1 MRFLPYTL
9 LPFLLVSC
17 DSTTKIHTPKPVD
30 LKPVGNAVEFFSI
43 CMVVA
48 VIVIALTSVILTTR
62 GGDDR

>member
-9 LPFLLVSC
+9 LPLLLVSC
-17 DSTTKIHTPKPVD
+17 GSSAKSHTTKPVD

-48 VIVIALTSVILTTR
+48 VIVVALTAIILAAR